1 MLKAT
6 ESSSDKRWDNCYN
19 RLTNYVSHDIAL
31 YVICAANDISYRID
45 IEATD
50 WTDYLKK
57 LKKKCAGVAPAFR
70 SGVIDIRTAIKESLD
85 DEERWIAEWGKG
97 AESKPYTDDDYKRL
111 DEIFSTFASRSERSG
126 GMDALQD
133 FNLHT
138 CAKLQLLAEKC
149 IAKGGKDDLA
159 QAEKAINSTQKL
171 LEAEQLRK
179 KDAVPW
185 QEITLDGITDRLRKE
200 GLSAEMSLDEVRR
213 YICKQL
219 RREGIYDFDV
229 DAAEHML
236 LAIQNTQR
244 INDDEP
250 ELDELPVHQRFT
262 PELTRQFAAKPNEA
276 QKEAYEYLG
285 LKRFP
290 WNEKKIGRPRKDS
303 KEEGKQDEETKGG
316 DGE

>member
-1 MLKAT
+1 MLKPT
-6 ESSSDKRWDNCYN
+6 ESGVEKRWDNAYN
-19 RLTNYVSHDIAL
+19 RLTNYVSDEVAK
-31 YVICAANDISYRID
+31 YVICAALDISYRTD
-45 IEATD
+45 IEAD
-50 WTDYLKK
+50 GWNEYLEK
-57 LKKKCAGVAPAFR
+57 LKKKCGGVAPAFR

-85 DEERWIAEWGKG
+85 NQERWIAEWGKG
-97 AESKPYTDDDYKRL
+97 ADSKPYTEDDYRRL
-111 DEIFSTFASRSERSG
+111 DEIFSTFASRPERSG

-179 KDAVPW
+179 KDVVPW
-185 QEITLDGITDRLRKE
+185 QEMTLDGITDRLRKE

-219 RREGIYDFDV
+219 RREGIYDFTV

-250 ELDELPVHQRFT
+250 ELDELPVAMRFT
-262 PELTRQFAAKPNEA
+262 PELTRQFSSKPNDTE
-276 QKEAYEYLG
+276 KEVYEYLG
-285 LKRFP
+285 YKRFP
-290 WNEKKIGRPRKDS
+290 WNEPKKKGK
-303 KEEGKQDEETKGG
+303 KGKTEAEEPKQEE
-316 DGE
+316 DGEDE